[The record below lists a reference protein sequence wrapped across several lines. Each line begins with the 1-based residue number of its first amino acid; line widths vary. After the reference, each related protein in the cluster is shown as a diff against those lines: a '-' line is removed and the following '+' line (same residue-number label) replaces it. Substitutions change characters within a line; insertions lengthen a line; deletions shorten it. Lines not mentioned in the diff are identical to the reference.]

1 MRILIV
7 EDTAALARSLAQGLS
22 EEGFAVDVA
31 GDGEEG
37 LHFATEI
44 PYDAIVLDRMLPTL
58 DGLAILQELRRRG
71 RKAPVLLLT
80 ALGQVQDRVD
90 GLDAGA
96 DDYLVKPFAFE
107 ELLARVRALVRRR
120 HGQAQNALQLGP
132 LRLELAA
139 RVADVG
145 GAPLDLSARAFALLE
160 LLALEPGRTFSRT
173 EITARIYDEESDR
186 DSNVI
191 DVFVA
196 RLRRKLDAAG
206 LRGAEVVVT
215 LRGAGYRL
223 VPPGPEAP

>member
-1 MRILIV
+1 MRLLLV
-7 EDTAALARSLAQGLS
+7 EDARALARSIAQGLE
-22 EEGFAVDVA
+22 EEGFAVDVS

-37 LHFATEI
+37 LHLASEI
-44 PYDAIVLDRMLPTL
+44 AYDAIVLDRMLPSM

-132 LRLELAA
+132 LRLDLAA

-145 GAPLDLSARAFALLE
+145 GAPLDLSAREFALLE
-160 LLALEPGRTFSRT
+160 LLALEPGKTFSRT
-173 EITARIYDEESDR
+173 EIAERIYDEESDR
-186 DSNVI
+186 D
-191 DVFVA
+191 
-196 RLRRKLDAAG
+196 
-206 LRGAEVVVT
+206 
-215 LRGAGYRL
+215 
-223 VPPGPEAP
+223 